1 MSRNTEPFTPRIG
14 SLPSGARDS
23 ITDVAGLKVGHHTL
37 TGPAGHPIQTG
48 VTVIVP
54 PGDPFTRKLPAAS
67 TVFNGFGKS
76 CGLVQLEELGC
87 LETPVALTNTF
98 AVGTIV
104 TAQVREAV
112 AAHPEIGREWSTVNP
127 LVLECNDG
135 FLNDIQ
141 AMAVTEEHYTK
152 ALASAAEDFEQGC
165 VGAGTG
171 MSCFRLKGGIG
182 SASRVAGKYTVG
194 VLVLSN
200 FGRTEQCILNGTY
213 VGGILTERLAEAQA
227 RDAETPEVQG
237 PEKGSIIMILA
248 TDAPLDYLQ
257 LRRLSKR
264 CGNGL
269 ARTGS
274 IFGHG
279 SGDIAVAFSTA
290 NTLPW
295 PEPEN
300 PAPFLRLP
308 DTQLEPLFQ
317 AACDATEQ
325 SIVKALCHAKDV
337 TGRDGNKRYALST
350 LLPDM
355 KDLLSRS

>member
-1 MSRNTEPFTPRIG
+1 MTKAPFIPRIG
-14 SLPSGARDS
+14 TLPSGARDS

-37 TGPAGHPIQTG
+37 TGPAGHPTQTG

-54 PGDPFTRKLPAAS
+54 PEDPFTRKLPAAS

-98 AVGTIV
+98 AVGTIA
-104 TAQVREAV
+104 TAQIREAV
-112 AAHPEIGREWSTVNP
+112 SAHPEIGREWSTVNP

-141 AMAVTEEHYTK
+141 AMPVTEEHYKK
-152 ALASAAEDFEQGC
+152 ALASASEEFEQGC

-182 SASRVAGKYTVG
+182 SASRMAGGYTTG

-213 VGGILTERLAEAQA
+213 VGGILTERLEEAQA
-227 RDAETPEVQG
+227 RDAKAAGADDPNG

-290 NTLPW
+290 NALPW
-295 PEPEN
+295 PEPEK

-317 AACDATEQ
+317 AACEATEQ
-325 SIVKALCHAKDV
+325 SIVNALCHAHDV
-337 TGRDGNKRYALST
+337 I
-350 LLPDM
+350 
-355 KDLLSRS
+355 